1 MKKVTKCLTAICHLQ
16 SEKGDLERPPSIIGL
31 LNFACSVII
40 PGRAFLRRLINLI
53 IGIKRPYHF
62 IRLNTEV
69 KKDLRIWQ
77 TFLDSF
83 NGKSFFLEERW
94 SSSYSLCFYSD
105 AAQSKGYG
113 LIFGKQWAYDSWPE
127 SWTEYSISFLEFF
140 PIVAGLGI
148 WSNEFK
154 NRRVLFYI
162 GAASWAAAKR
172 MSDAQIRAFGRW
184 KSNAFLLYI
193 RTPSLGSE
201 SYYPAVAYHMP
212 YLYFTIIYPR
222 AQLLSRGQLSVP

>member
-1 MKKVTKCLTAICHLQ
+1 MSFAGIELDCNRQEAKLPMKIVTKCLTAICHLQ
-16 SEKGDLERPPSIIGL
+16 SEKCDLERPPSIIGL
-31 LNFACSVII
+31 LNFASSVII

-53 IGIKRPYHF
+53 IGIKKPYHF
-62 IRLNTEV
+62 TRLNTEV

-94 SSSYSLCFYSD
+94 SSSYSLCFYFD

-154 NRRVLFYI
+154 NRRVLFFTDKESI
-162 GAASWAAAKR
+162 GYVIKGA
-172 MSDAQIRAFGRW
+172 RW
-184 KSNAFLLYI
+184 C
-193 RTPSLGSE
+193 
-201 SYYPAVAYHMP
+201 
-212 YLYFTIIYPR
+212 YFK
-222 AQLLSRGQLSVP
+222 QFMH